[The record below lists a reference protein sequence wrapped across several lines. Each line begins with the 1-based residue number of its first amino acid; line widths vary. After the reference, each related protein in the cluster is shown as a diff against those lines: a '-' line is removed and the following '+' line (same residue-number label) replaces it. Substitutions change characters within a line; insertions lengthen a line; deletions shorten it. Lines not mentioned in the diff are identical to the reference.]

1 MVIPKSVTPARIEE
15 NFKVFDFRL
24 DKHEVS
30 DITKLDSGNRLGP
43 DPETFNG

>member
-30 DITKLDSGNRLGP
+30 DIAKLDSGNRLGP
-43 DPETFNG
+43 DPETFN